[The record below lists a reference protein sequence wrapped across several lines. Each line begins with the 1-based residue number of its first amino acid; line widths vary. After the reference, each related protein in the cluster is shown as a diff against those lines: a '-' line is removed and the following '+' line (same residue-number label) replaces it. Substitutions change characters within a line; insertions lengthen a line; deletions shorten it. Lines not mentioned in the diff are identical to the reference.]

1 MAYCVACGE
10 ELAADAAFCGSC
22 GAPTGEPPRPKHVVY
37 GGFGRRLVGHL
48 IDFLVLGIP
57 FGILAAIAILHGYR
71 LGFHYHP
78 HARGSQPVITQ
89 PSAQRQAVIQLVSAV
104 PPWLYSALFMSSSW
118 GATVGQRIM
127 GLRVTGMTGDRI
139 SFARASGRYFA
150 SVVSGYLLGVGY
162 LMMLWSKRNQTLH
175 DRLAGTLVVREH
187 VSGSA

>member
-22 GAPTGEPPRPKHVVY
+22 GAPTGEPPRPRHAVY
-37 GGFGRRLVGHL
+37 GSFGRRLVSLL
-48 IDFLVLGIP
+48 IDAVVLDVPIGIVV
-57 FGILAAIAILHGYR
+57 AVAVLHGYR
-71 LGFHYHP
+71 FGFHYHP
-78 HARGSQPVITQ
+78 HAHGTQ
-89 PSAQRQAVIQLVSAV
+89 PLLTSPSPQKQAVIQLVSSIPA
-104 PPWLYSALFMSSSW
+104 WLYSALFMSSSW

-150 SVVSGYLLGVGY
+150 SIISGYLLGIGY

-175 DRLAGTLVVREH
+175 DRLAGTLVIRDR
-187 VSGSA
+187 